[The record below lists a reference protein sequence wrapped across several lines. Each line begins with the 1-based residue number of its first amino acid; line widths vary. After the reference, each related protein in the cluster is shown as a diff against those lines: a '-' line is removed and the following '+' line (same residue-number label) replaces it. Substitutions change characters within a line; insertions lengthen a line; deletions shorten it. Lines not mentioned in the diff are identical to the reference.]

1 MENTFLAQATNLTFT
16 TNGALTNK
24 SSLDPILDL
33 FSMGVS
39 SSNKAELIKAA
50 LLTNPVLATK
60 TVMYLRDVRNGQ
72 GNKDIMRA
80 YHNIVNE
87 LVSYDEFFAKYM
99 KLLPYLPEIGSWK
112 DVYNLYSST
121 VSGPLK
127 YEILQLVYTNLVTTP
142 SALCAKWFPRQSDF
156 HHDFAETFFKG
167 DLGQVR
173 RLVAKLTQV
182 VETQMCN
189 KEWSAINYNHVPSRA
204 NFIYSKAFL
213 RNDADRREAYL
224 QKAITAP
231 ETVSMKASTL
241 YPHEVA
247 ATAFKTKDLTMEALW
262 KALPDYMEGSEH
274 FNVLPVIDV
283 SGSMLTT
290 AYGNYSCM
298 DISTGLGAYFSTRNR
313 GDYKDIYCTFADRPE
328 FVRIKSEN
336 SIRNIIRE
344 MRSTKVGYSTN
355 LQAVFDLIL
364 ETAKKAHTSELPKVV
379 LIISDMEFNDHNVN
393 GYRRKTNFE
402 AIKAKYEKAGLV
414 MPTLVFWR
422 VDVKVPQQPVTMDD
436 SGTILING
444 YSPSFVKILLSLSL
458 EELKEYTPLGVMMK
472 TLNERYPFVDEI
484 FGA

>member
-1 MENTFLAQATNLTFT
+1 MKNSFLDQVTNLTT
-16 TNGALTNK
+16 TQNGALTNK
-24 SSLDPILDL
+24 SSLNPVLDL

-50 LLTNPVLATK
+50 LLTDPVLATK

-72 GNKDIMRA
+72 GNKDIMRT
-80 YHNIVNE
+80 YHSVVND
-87 LVSYDEFFAKYM
+87 LVSYDPFYSKYI

-112 DVYNLYSST
+112 DVYNLYTSTSSE
-121 VSGPLK
+121 LLRA
-127 YEILQLVYTNLVTTP
+127 EILDLVHLNLEK
-142 SALCAKWFPRQSDF
+142 SQLCAKWFPRQSQF
-156 HHDFAETFFKG
+156 HRDFAAKFYDS

-173 RLVAKLTQV
+173 RLVAKVTKV

-189 KEWSAINYNHVPSRA
+189 REWSSINYDHVPSRA

-213 RNDADRREAYL
+213 RNDTDRRGAYL

-231 ETVSMKASTL
+231 ESVSMKASTL
-241 YPHEVA
+241 YPHEIA
-247 ATAFKTKDLTMEALW
+247 ATAYRTHDLTMEALW

-283 SGSMLTT
+283 SGSMTTT

-298 DISTGLGAYFSTRNR
+298 DISTGLGAYFSTRNK
-313 GDYKDIYCTFADRPE
+313 GDYKDIYCTFADHPE
-328 FVRIKSEN
+328 FVRIKSNN
-336 SIRNIIRE
+336 SIRDIIRT

-364 ETAKKAHTSELPKVV
+364 KTAKKSLASELPKVV
-379 LIISDMEFNDHNVN
+379 LIISDMEFNDPDVN
-393 GYRRKTNFE
+393 GYQRKTNFE
-402 AIKAKYEKAGLV
+402 TIKAKYEKAGLV